1 MQNGLYLDS
10 CVLLGANS
18 CYSASEHDQVY
29 LEGLDE
35 GSENS
40 DGEGSNRRPAQG
52 VGVDR
57 STGFVIELQVR
68 ILIPVFFL
76 SSSLDEDEFLCN

>member
-10 CVLLGANS
+10 CILLGANS
-18 CYSASEHDQVY
+18 SYSASEHDQVY
-29 LEGLDE
+29 LEVGDE
-35 GSENS
+35 SSQSNS
-40 DGEGSNRRPAQG
+40 DGESIDRRPAQG

-68 ILIPVFFL
+68 ILIPVFFNHL
-76 SSSLDEDEFLCN
+76 ALMRMNF